1 MTVLPIASSKDNF
14 MTVLPI
20 RTLLTLDANMR

>member
-1 MTVLPIASSKDNF
+1 MTVLPIASSKDKF

-20 RTLLTLDANMR
+20 RTETLDSNVR

>member
-14 MTVLPI
+14 MTVLLI